1 MAGKSSRFTVAVHV
15 MTLLA
20 SEEGKPITSEYIAGS
35 VNTNPVVIRR
45 ALGLL
50 SKAKLVRSV
59 EGAGGGTLL
68 AKRPAQISLADVFRA
83 VEQGELFSLPR
94 SRPNPYC
101 PVGKSVQGVL
111 GRHTQ
116 ELEKRIEQEMSRT
129 TIADLLA
136 EVRQASKH

>member
-20 SEEGKPITSEYIAGS
+20 SEERKPVTSDYIAGS

-45 ALGLL
+45 TLGLL

-68 AKRPAQISLADVFRA
+68 AKPAAKISLADVFRA
-83 VEQGELFSLPR
+83 VEQGELFNLPR
-94 SRPNPYC
+94 SKPNPYC

-111 GRHTQ
+111 GRHMQ
-116 ELEKRIEQEMSRT
+116 ELEKKIEQEMSRT
-129 TIADLLA
+129 TIADLLT